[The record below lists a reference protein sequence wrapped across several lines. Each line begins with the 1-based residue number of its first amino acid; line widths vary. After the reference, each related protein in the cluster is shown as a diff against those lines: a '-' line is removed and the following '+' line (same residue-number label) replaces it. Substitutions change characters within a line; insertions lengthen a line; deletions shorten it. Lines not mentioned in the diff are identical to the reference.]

1 MKLYLQNAAVFLDQA
16 QIMKLSNLLLAWSS
30 KLRIKEHDQLDA
42 CVKSVP
48 EWESEAIMPL
58 GRKSNQAKMLQDSPF
73 APEPRG
79 GPLQAFQI

>member
-1 MKLYLQNAAVFLDQA
+1 MSMFSPKLVIEVKLLYRLKMLFKNAWSQA
-16 QIMKLSNLLLAWSS
+16 QIMKLSNLLLGWGS

-58 GRKSNQAKMLQDSPF
+58 GSHQMT
-73 APEPRG
+73 
-79 GPLQAFQI
+79 QI